1 MEGDYGLVFRVEL
14 DDELFLDV
22 LRNVGT
28 LRLVEELT
36 ALEIFVPFNPRIL
49 AVVETGE
56 CICYHFE
63 RLGLLAYTDNLT
75 GLHAVRGNV
84 DNLAVYNDVLVV
96 NELTGSSTGGSN
108 AETVND
114 VVETAFK
121 ALEKDFTGNA
131 TGSGSLVEE
140 NAELLLKYT
149 IGILGLLLLS
159 EHDTILRGLAA
170 AIVTVLAGREVTLS

>member
-1 MEGDYGLVFRVEL
+1 M
-14 DDELFLDV
+14 
-22 LRNVGT
+22 
-28 LRLVEELT
+28 
-36 ALEIFVPFNPRIL
+36 
-49 AVVETGE
+49 
-56 CICYHFE
+56 
-63 RLGLLAYTDNLT
+63 
-75 GLHAVRGNV
+75 
-84 DNLAVYNDVLVV
+84 LVV
-96 NELTGSSTGGSN
+96 DELTGSSTGGSN

-159 EHDTILRGLAA
+159 EHDTVFRRLATTAVAGVAAIHTLVSVAEDVLTELAA
-170 AIVTVLAGREVTLS
+170 ELHLGTCISCHILILVLVNGVVCLSVDGYAFYSMVASVGGNYTRRRLGGRHPL